1 MDFGNIG
8 ADRTPDRPEE
18 EWDLTDSAVGAAIL
32 GMGATVPTRGITNSD
47 LERMMSTTDK
57 WIRDHVGIHTRRIVE
72 DDQAMSDLAIPAAR
86 QALEDAQISARELD
100 LIIVAGSN
108 HDYLMPATACLVQG
122 ALDAEQAGALD
133 IRNACSGFIYA
144 LGVGAAMIQNG
155 TCNTV
160 LVIGAEIHS
169 KIIDWSDRTMAVFF
183 GDGAGAVVLRRS
195 RPEVGILTCYYGAD
209 GKNADAIIV
218 EAGGSRQPLTPEL
231 LERKAHLCRQ
241 DGLRV
246 KEFIQRVFPGSVRA
260 VCERQGLTPQDLDFV
275 ISHQANLR
283 LIEQCMADLGLSM
296 DKTHTVLEEYGNQ
309 GSASI
314 PIVLEEAIRLG
325 KIGPGSLVAFS
336 GYGAGLAYGAALVR
350 LANREDFLI

>member
-1 MDFGNIG
+1 
-8 ADRTPDRPEE
+8 
-18 EWDLTDSAVGAAIL
+18 
-32 GMGATVPTRGITNSD
+32 VPTKRVTNQE
-47 LERMMSTTDK
+47 LEQMMATTDE
-57 WIRDHVGIHTRRIVE
+57 WIWQHIGIHARRVVE

-86 QALEDAQISARELD
+86 AALADAGIGPEELD

-108 HDYLMPATACLVQG
+108 HDYLMPATACIVQG
-122 ALDAEQAGALD
+122 ALDAPQAGALD

-155 TCNTV
+155 TCRTV
-160 LVIGAEIHS
+160 LVVGAEIHS

-195 RPEVGILTCYYGAD
+195 RPDVGVLACHYGAD

-218 EAGGSRQPLTPEL
+218 EAGGSRHPMTHEL
-231 LERKAHLCRQ
+231 LEAKANMCHQ
-241 DGLRV
+241 DGKRV
-246 KEFIQRVFPGSVRA
+246 KSFIERVFPESVRA
-260 VCERQGLTPQDLDFV
+260 VCQRYGIETKDLDFL

-283 LIEQCMADLGLSM
+283 LIERCMADLGLPM
-296 DKTHTVLEEYGNQ
+296 EKTHTVLEDYGNQ

-314 PIVLEEAIRLG
+314 PIVLKEALQLG
-325 KIGPGSLVAFS
+325 KVRPGSLVALT

-350 LANREDFLI
+350 LAAPEDFLP